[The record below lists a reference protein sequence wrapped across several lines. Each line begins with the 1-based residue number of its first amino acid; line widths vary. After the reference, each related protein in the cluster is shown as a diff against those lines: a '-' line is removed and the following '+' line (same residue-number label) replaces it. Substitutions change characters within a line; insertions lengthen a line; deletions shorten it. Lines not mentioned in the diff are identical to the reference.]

1 MKLKHFLFVAV
12 IAGGSAWIAQA
23 QLGGLGGLKNKID
36 NTKNK
41 AKPATDRAEKAADTF
56 ASWPPEEE
64 EGIGEAS
71 AAKLIAMFGLMESE
85 SLNAYVNL
93 VGTAVAQFA

>member
-1 MKLKHFLFVAV
+1 MRLKHFLLIAA

-23 QLGGLGGLKNKID
+23 QLGGLGGIKSKID
-36 NTKNK
+36 STKNK
-41 AKPATDRAEKAADTF
+41 AKPATDRAEKARDAF
-56 ASWPPEEE
+56 ASWSPEEE

-71 AAKLIAMFGLMESE
+71 AAKLIAMFGLMESD

-93 VGTAVAQFA
+93 V